1 MWWAGETIYPAGTHL
16 DVSLIHRVNV
26 KILGVASGTYN
37 SSAWEMETGR
47 SLGLAGWLV
56 YPTW

>member
-1 MWWAGETIYPAGTHL
+1 MGETIYLAGTHV

-26 KILGVASGTYN
+26 KILGMASGTYN

-47 SLGLAGWLV
+47 SLGLAGRLV
-56 YPTW
+56 YPMR